1 MKMGHPKVDNHTPFE
16 FAPMFLADSNGQP
29 LFVPLLKASYSI
41 GEDQTLRVA
50 EEQQPIAIGGE
61 FWGPPETSSY
71 KLEPEGVIVK
81 PATDVVLLGN
91 AYPDRAGDTETTV
104 GLRVGAIRKLVQVVG
119 DRYWTKVA
127 GMVSMS
133 SPQPFEKMPL
143 QWERSYGGWDR
154 SAEDPREHRCETRNP
169 VGSGFRL
176 RWNDRESSV
185 RLPNLEHPSQ
195 RIQRFD
201 DRPQPVGFGFLGAH
215 WQPRAGLAGTYDE
228 RWMKSRMPLLPEDFA
243 PAFLNAAPLDQIAK
257 GYLQGDEEVV
267 LLNVSPRGR
276 LAFNLP
282 GGGAPR
288 IDVELRGSGSQTL
301 TTVLDTVIVDSEALS
316 VSLLWR
322 AALPVADVPTDVVSV
337 HIASL
342 AHAEAAPEPRI
353 RVA

>member
-1 MKMGHPKVDNHTPFE
+1 MNMGHPKVHNHTQFE
-16 FAPMFLADSNGQP
+16 FAPMFLADVDGQP

-41 GEDQTLRVA
+41 GEDQILRVA

-81 PATDVVLLGN
+81 PATDVVLIGN
-91 AYPDRAGDTETTV
+91 AYPERAGDTETTV
-104 GLRVGAIRKLVQVVG
+104 GLRVGPIRKLVRVIG

-133 SPQPFEKMPL
+133 SPAPFEKMPL
-143 QWERSYGGWDR
+143 RWERAYGGWDR
-154 SAEDPREHRCETRNP
+154 SAKHPQDHRCETRNP
-169 VGSGFRL
+169 VGTGFRL
-176 RWNDRESSV
+176 GWNDQESSV

-215 WQPRAGLAGTYDE
+215 WQPRAALAGTYDE
-228 RWMKSRMPLLPEDFA
+228 RWVKSRMPLLPDDFD
-243 PAFLNAAPLDQIAK
+243 PAFLNAAPPDQIAK

-267 LLNVSPRGR
+267 LINVSPHGR

-288 IDVELRGSGSQTL
+288 LDVEVRGAGSRSL
-301 TTVLDTVIVDSEALS
+301 STVLDTVIVDAESLR

-322 AALPVADVPTDVVSV
+322 GSMPVADVPTDVVAV
-337 HIASL
+337 HIASS
-342 AHAEAAPEPRI
+342 AHAEAEPAPRT
-353 RVA
+353 RAA